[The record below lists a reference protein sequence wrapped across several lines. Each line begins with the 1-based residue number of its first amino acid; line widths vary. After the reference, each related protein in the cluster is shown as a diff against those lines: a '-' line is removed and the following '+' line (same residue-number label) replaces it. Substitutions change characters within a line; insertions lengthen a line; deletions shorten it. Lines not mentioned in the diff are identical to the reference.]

1 MPTDSIGINDIVDM
15 NKHPVLILSDK
26 NASILDWSGAFCQR
40 GLDAA
45 STASPTLA
53 QHHWRVAPPLL
64 TVVDLSLPL
73 KEILQICRALR
84 AINSDAPI
92 LLILPEARGEEMLD
106 AYRAGVTECLIQPAS
121 PAVIL
126 LKALAWSM
134 RAGWEWPLD
143 VPISNMRF
151 AEMAR

>member
-1 MPTDSIGINDIVDM
+1 M
-15 NKHPVLILSDK
+15 NKHSVLILSDK
-26 NASILDWSGAFCQR
+26 NESSLTWVEAFRQR

-45 STASPTLA
+45 STDSPTLA

-73 KEILQICRALR
+73 DEILQICRALR
-84 AINSDAPI
+84 SLGDDAPI
-92 LLILPEARGEEMLD
+92 LLILPSTNGGDILEAW
-106 AYRAGVTECLIQPAS
+106 RAGATECLVQPTN

-134 RAGWEWPLD
+134 RADWEWTMD
-143 VPISNMRF
+143 APISTMGF
-151 AEMAR
+151 AEMTR

>member
-1 MPTDSIGINDIVDM
+1 M
-15 NKHPVLILSDK
+15 NNHSVLILSNK
-26 NASILDWSGAFCQR
+26 NDSILDWMEAFRQR

-53 QHHWRVAPPLL
+53 QHYWRVAPPLL
-64 TVVDLSLPL
+64 TVVALSLPL
-73 KEILQICRALR
+73 EEILQACRALR
-84 AINSDAPI
+84 ALSDAPI
-92 LLILPEARGEEMLD
+92 LLILPAARGDEMLD

-134 RAGWEWPLD
+134 RAGWEWPVD
-143 VPISNMRF
+143 APVSSPIMF
-151 AEMAR
+151 EMMQ